1 MLLDIFEPY
10 MLFIT
15 FFITIIVNIMLIK
28 SKLPWYSLIIANVI
42 LTLIM
47 NFLGLG
53 EYDFISVVVVEIV
66 EVLRDIIVALI
77 DSFIEFWTSIIKSIG
92 DALNPFK

>member
-1 MLLDIFEPY
+1 MLLDAFEPY
-10 MLFIT
+10 LLFIT
-15 FFITIIVNIMLIK
+15 FFITIVFNIIMIR
-28 SKLPWYSLIIANVI
+28 SKLSWYALIIGNVI

-53 EYDFISVVVVEIV
+53 EYDFISVVVVEII
-66 EVLRDIIVALI
+66 EVLKDIITALI
-77 DSFIEFWTSIIKSIG
+77 DSMIELWTSIIKSIG